1 MSQRIITK
9 VLVAI
14 HKGKVTLK
22 LKKLAYAG
30 MCLLDLTKVL
40 MYELYFD
47 YIKNTYDSNSR
58 LLFTDTDSLM
68 YEIKTEK
75 FYEDHSKGKKVF
87 DFRKYSAQSKCYD
100 DSKKLVVRKIKN
112 KTAGVAIKEFVGL
125 KPNIYSFLVDDSS
138 KHKKGK
144 GVNKTVLQQWF
155 MITKMFCWII
165 NFWDIRWIES
175 KVKFIE

>member
-87 DFRKYSAQSKCYD
+87 DFIKY
-100 DSKKLVVRKIKN
+100 
-112 KTAGVAIKEFVGL
+112 
-125 KPNIYSFLVDDSS
+125 
-138 KHKKGK
+138 
-144 GVNKTVLQQWF
+144 
-155 MITKMFCWII
+155 
-165 NFWDIRWIES
+165 
-175 KVKFIE
+175 